1 VVPFEEIGSI
11 LVVDDVAENRK
22 ILATIIN
29 KNTKYDVSLASDGNA
44 LLESIEY
51 NIPDLILLDI
61 MMPGMDGHEVARIL
75 KSRDRTK
82 DIPIL
87 FITAVTEVE
96 SIVKAFESG
105 GVDYITKPFNKSEL
119 LARISA
125 HMQLKKMRDELKQKN
140 ALLADRELHL
150 LSMVEEKTRKLEKT
164 TSALITALESANFF
178 NDTDTGNHIKRVSE
192 YSSLLARVYGAD
204 TEFIKRIRLYSS
216 LHDVGKVGIPDSL
229 LKKPGKYSE
238 DEFIQMQDHVVI
250 GARMLD
256 DPEID
261 EMARNIALYHH
272 ERWDGAGYVHKLVG
286 ENIPLEARIVSLAD
300 VYDALSH
307 KRVYK
312 DAYPQEKVDEIIRE
326 NSGKQFEPRLVDI
339 HFEKKSEI
347 EEINNVFLDK

>member
-11 LVVDDVAENRK
+11 LVVDDVAGNRK

-61 MMPGMDGHEVARIL
+61 MMPGMDGYEVARIL
-75 KSRDRTK
+75 KSRDQTK

-192 YSSLLARVYGAD
+192 YSSLLARMYGAD
-204 TEFIKRIRLYSS
+204 TDFIKRIRLYSS

-229 LKKPGKYSE
+229 LKKPGKYTD
-238 DEFIQMQDHVVI
+238 DEFTQMQDHVVI

-261 EMARNIALYHH
+261 QMARNIALYHH
-272 ERWDGAGYVHKLVG
+272 ERWDGTGYVHQLEG

-312 DAYPQEKVDEIIRE
+312 DAYPREKVDEIIRE

-339 HFEKKSEI
+339 YFEKKKEI
-347 EEINNVFLDK
+347 EEIKNVFSDK

>member
-1 VVPFEEIGSI
+1 MVPFDEIGSI

-61 MMPGMDGHEVARIL
+61 MMPGMDGYEVARIL
-75 KSRDRTK
+75 KSREQTK
-82 DIPIL
+82 EIPIL

-150 LSMVEEKTRKLEKT
+150 LSMVEDKTRKLEKT

-192 YSSLLARVYGAD
+192 YSSLLARMYGAD
-204 TEFIKRIRLYSS
+204 PDFIKRIRLYSS

-229 LKKPGKYSE
+229 LKKPGKYTKE
-238 DEFIQMQDHVVI
+238 EFTEMQQHVVI

-261 EMARNIALYHH
+261 EMARNIASYHH
-272 ERWDGAGYVHKLVG
+272 ERWDGTGYVHRLEG

-326 NSGKQFEPRLVDI
+326 NSGKQFEPKLVDI
-339 HFEKKSEI
+339 YFEKEKEI
-347 EEINNVFLDK
+347 EEIKNVFSDK